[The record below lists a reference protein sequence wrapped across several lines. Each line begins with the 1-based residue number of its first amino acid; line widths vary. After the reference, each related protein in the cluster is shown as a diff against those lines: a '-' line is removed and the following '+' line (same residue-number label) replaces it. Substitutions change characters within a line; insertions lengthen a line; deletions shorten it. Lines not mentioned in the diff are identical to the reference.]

1 MKNIESLSGHVPPK
15 SFNQKAM
22 NTQQVD
28 TFLKLQPQLESAYE
42 EISLLSKKK
51 STEAL
56 NKFKLKFINSIL
68 ARANEILEE
77 KYKPFP
83 DEFDIFNEDDMPNNG
98 DVVFILSHYLTSLEK
113 LRCDNIKHSDD
124 DYQWHWVVSGKITN
138 KLTDA
143 PTIK

>member
-1 MKNIESLSGHVPPK
+1 MNI
-15 SFNQKAM
+15 
-22 NTQQVD
+22 QQVE
-28 TFLKLQPQLESAYE
+28 TFLKLQPQLESSYE

-51 STEAL
+51 PTDSL

-68 ARANEILEE
+68 VRANEILGE

-83 DEFDIFNEDDMPNNG
+83 NEFDIFNEEDMPNNG

-113 LRCDNIKHSDD
+113 LRCDNITYSD
-124 DYQWHWVVSGKITN
+124 YHWYSLESGKVSE
-138 KLTDA
+138 KKTDS

>member
-1 MKNIESLSGHVPPK
+1 
-15 SFNQKAM
+15 M
-22 NTQQVD
+22 NAQQVEI
-28 TFLKLQPQLESAYE
+28 FLKLLPQLKSAYD

-51 STEAL
+51 PTDAL

-68 ARANEILEE
+68 SRANEILGE

-83 DEFDIFNEDDMPNNG
+83 NEFELFNEDDMPNNG

-113 LRCDNIKHSDD
+113 LRCDNIAVIAFEW
-124 DYQWHWVVSGKITN
+124 YWVVSGKVSDR
-138 KLTDA
+138 KTDR

>member
-1 MKNIESLSGHVPPK
+1 
-15 SFNQKAM
+15 M
-22 NTQQVD
+22 NTQQVE
-28 TFLKLQPQLESAYE
+28 TFLKLQPQLKSAYE

-51 STEAL
+51 PTDAL

-68 ARANEILEE
+68 VRANELLGE

-83 DEFDIFNEDDMPNNG
+83 SEFDLFNEVDMPNNG

-113 LRCDNIKHSDD
+113 LRCDNIGYSNFK
-124 DYQWHWVVSGKITN
+124 WHWVVSGKVSD
-138 KLTDA
+138 KETDY

>member
-1 MKNIESLSGHVPPK
+1 
-15 SFNQKAM
+15 M
-22 NTQQVD
+22 NAQQVE
-28 TFLKLQPQLESAYE
+28 TFLKLQPQLKSAYE

-51 STEAL
+51 PTDAL

-68 ARANEILEE
+68 VKANELLGE

-83 DEFDIFNEDDMPNNG
+83 SEFDLFNEDDMPNNG

-113 LRCDNIKHSDD
+113 LRCDNIGYSNFK
-124 DYQWHWVVSGKITN
+124 WHWVVSGKVSD
-138 KLTDA
+138 KETDY